1 MDFDFNS
8 VKKNDITNKT
18 SLNSESL
25 YIDLIRDEILP
36 VLFDSGISS
45 IKYTNIISSSY
56 TIDENWIIKFNNGLF
71 ECYQEVILDNQKILS
86 ELGLDLCNYLNCES
100 VFTRFSKNISETKI
114 KEIYKN
120 YDFLLKKIK
129 ILSPFKYTPF
139 SRDVNRFGE
148 FSYAYLINKF
158 GGFSDAYLY
167 YVNENYYLDHIE
179 IPSVI
184 ETIHIT
190 GIPKYSMIV
199 DSKIFIYNNS
209 FNSFAML
216 FYDEER
222 LSSISRRVRI
232 NSKEIVLDF
241 TKNKD
246 INHSII
252 PSFMYGSPKNC
263 ARAISNFC
271 RYFEINKSVNI
282 SIHLHKDF
290 LKNIDFDDNQIKE
303 FVELCCRIRKN
314 ILLHII

>member
-1 MDFDFNS
+1 MEFDFNS
-8 VKKNDITNKT
+8 VKKNDINNKPI
-18 SLNSESL
+18 LNSESL
-25 YIDLIRDEILP
+25 YVDLIRDEILP
-36 VLFDSGISS
+36 VFFDSDISS
-45 IKYTNIISSSY
+45 VKVFNPYLYTVDS
-56 TIDENWIIKFNNGLF
+56 NWIVKFNNGLF
-71 ECYQEVILDNQKILS
+71 ECYQEVILDNQKTLS
-86 ELGLDLCNYLNCES
+86 KLGLDLCNYLKCNS
-100 VFTRFSKNISETKI
+100 TFTRFNNNISEARI

-139 SRDVNRFGE
+139 SR
-148 FSYAYLINKF
+148 F
-158 GGFSDAYLY
+158 GGFSDAYLVNKFGGFSEAYLY
-167 YVNENYYLDHIE
+167 YDNVNYYLDYIE

-190 GIPKYSMIV
+190 GIPKYPMTV

-222 LSSISRRVRI
+222 LSSISKRVRI
-232 NSKEIVLDF
+232 NSEEIVLDF
-241 TKNKD
+241 TKDKN
-246 INHSII
+246 INHAII

-271 RYFEINKSVNI
+271 RYFEINKSLNI
-282 SIHLHKDF
+282 NICLHKDF

-314 ILLHII
+314 IHVHII